1 MMKIY
6 RFKTINNNWEVDI
19 LSDKGDKIKGKI
31 QEFVESAV
39 DLAESQGK
47 LDYISIIISNH
58 NGNLQMDHQI
68 RDRTKA
74 Y

>member
-1 MMKIY
+1 M
-6 RFKTINNNWEVDI
+6 
-19 LSDKGDKIKGKI
+19 SDKGDKLKGKI

-39 DLAESQGK
+39 DLAETHGK
-47 LDYISIIISNH
+47 LDYISITISNH